1 MSHSSAPYF
10 RARRAGFTVLEMMV
24 VLVIV
29 GITTAMTAGRIQALM
44 VQNRVQRAATA
55 VQNDIE
61 AAFAIASRDR
71 RPIRISWNQATMQ
84 LNVTDR
90 AGTTAFRRTTLG
102 IAGYGLRRTDVAFS
116 SNPIEIYPNGLAQAA
131 DTITISKFSYT
142 KRVVMSRS
150 GLVLVQGQP

>member
-1 MSHSSAPYF
+1 MSHSSAPQF
-10 RARRAGFTVLEMMV
+10 RARRAGFTMLEMMV

-71 RPIRISWNQATMQ
+71 RPIRISWNPATMQ
-84 LNVTDR
+84 MSVTDR

-102 IAGYGLRRTDVAFS
+102 IAAYGLRRTDVSFS
-116 SNPIEIYPNGLAQAA
+116 SNPIEIYPDGLAPNAL
-131 DTITISKFSYT
+131 TITISKFNYT
-142 KRVVMSRS
+142 KSVVMSRS